1 MILQSVYVRSVLDSY
16 FVNLDNLENLSI
28 RRRTLKT
35 LLENMGLINALIIRE
50 NVYPNLVT
58 MFYSNMDIT
67 ESRILNDVL
76 SPDRLL
82 NKRGIVQ
89 PQADRLIAEA
99 YEDPVQQLLCEV
111 LSMSRKQNQLYMQFE
126 AFQ

>member
-89 PQADRLIAEA
+89 PRADRLIAEA
-99 YEDPVQQLLCEV
+99 YEDPVQQLLGEV
-111 LSMSRKQNQLYMQFE
+111 LRMSEKQNQL
-126 AFQ
+126 

>member
-1 MILQSVYVRSVLDSY
+1 MSRSVLDSY

-35 LLENMGLINALIIRE
+35 LLENMGLINALIMRE

-58 MFYSNMDIT
+58 MFYSNMDIS

-76 SPDRLL
+76 SPDQLL

-89 PQADRLIAEA
+89 PRADRLIPEA
-99 YEDPVQQLLCEV
+99 YEDPVQQLLGEV
-111 LSMSRKQNQLYMQFE
+111 LSMSEKQNQLSMQFE

>member
-1 MILQSVYVRSVLDSY
+1 MSRSVLDSY
-16 FVNLDNLENLSI
+16 FLNLDNLENLSI

-58 MFYSNMDIT
+58 MFYSNMDIS

-76 SPDRLL
+76 SPDQLL